1 MAVSVTTETD
11 FAPGKER
18 ELLLPEFSD
27 LLSWDIAPDG
37 KRFVIIGRV
46 AEELKPATPS
56 VTGEGA
62 TAPEIRVVVDW
73 FEELRRGP
81 S

>member
-1 MAVSVTTETD
+1 MAVSVTTEPD

-18 ELLLPEFSD
+18 ELPQPEFSVLMD
-27 LLSWDIAPDG
+27 WDMAPDG
-37 KRFVIIGRV
+37 KRFVIVGRV

-56 VTGEGA
+56 VAGEA
-62 TAPEIRVVVDW
+62 ASVPEIRVVVDW

-81 S
+81 R